1 MKNYVST
8 GDHLTVRAPS
18 DIKSGD
24 FVVMNEVFGFTQAD
38 AKEGEIFAL
47 VRRGEF
53 SVDLPGQPSAF
64 VPVFVTPGGQ
74 LTTSASGNRRI
85 GMTGASGDT
94 VILQESFDESSSGGG
109 ENAGDGGDPGEGGI
123 SPFLSLSHN
132 PADPVSGE
140 ELTVY
145 VNWVDNATG
154 LPLSFPG
161 FDDMQFIMNGTD
173 VSGSDLNVEWPFIRY
188 TPTEPGDLNVSV
200 TLTSDETGETRTATR
215 LISVS

>member
-53 SVDLPGQPSAF
+53 SVDLPAQTGAF
-64 VPVFVTPGGQ
+64 VPVFVTPSGQ
-74 LTTSASGNRRI
+74 LTASASGNRRV

-94 VILQESFDESSSGGG
+94 VILQEAFGGSASGGG
-109 ENAGDGGDPGEGGI
+109 ENPGDPGDPGNGGG
-123 SPFLSLSHN
+123 SPQLTLQFI
-132 PADPVSGE
+132 PAFPSSGE
-140 ELTVY
+140 EMTILLNVTDGSGPVQIDSIDDIM
-145 VNWVDNATG
+145 VLLNGEDVD
-154 LPLSFPG
+154 P
-161 FDDMQFIMNGTD
+161 
-173 VSGSDLNVEWPFIRY
+173 SDLIIDLPTINY
-188 TPTEPGDLNVSV
+188 TPNSSGDLNVSV
-200 TLTSDETGETRTATR
+200 TVSAGGQQLTANRYVEIA
-215 LISVS
+215 